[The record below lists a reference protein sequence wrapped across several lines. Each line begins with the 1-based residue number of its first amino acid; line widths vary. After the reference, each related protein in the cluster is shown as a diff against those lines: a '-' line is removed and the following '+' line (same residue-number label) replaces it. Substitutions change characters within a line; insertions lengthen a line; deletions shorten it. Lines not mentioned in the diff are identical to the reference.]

1 MQTHYVKIVS
11 LLYDYDNDTH
21 SLQLSY
27 LDLDTKE
34 WFASLGSADDY
45 VSTSLTK
52 ETNLQDRR
60 KRMRSALTEDAS
72 VAAQSL
78 SNDASSGFDA
88 MSPAGGSFASSD
100 KEGVFVGGMSFKRL
114 SNANLRSLTKN
125 EEKGEAL
132 RVNTDVGEDPDVSQ
146 SRERVDSLSGSISR
160 MASSSRKFS
169 FEASIFEQTMKHST
183 SISSFLDLFNTPDI
197 RPASKPSSRRP
208 SFLDIGSPSIDVAYA
223 EELDTSDTNQ
233 QSDPEVDSIIDE
245 AILQSS
251 TTTEKA
257 YQGLFL
263 KEIAKFLSEND
274 SSFQHV
280 DIWVPMDV
288 SNSSIVGKQHIGSS
302 KIATTS
308 SDDVTGII
316 YGAQEASPSL
326 RLSHAGHITV
336 RADSQTLNRLN
347 EVRDS
352 SLNIYTYILF
362 QLVILK
368 FFCPVWSLQ

>member
-1 MQTHYVKIVS
+1 MCKIAS

-21 SLQLSY
+21 SLQQSY

-34 WFASLGSADDY
+34 WFASLGNADDY
-45 VSTSLTK
+45 VSITSSK
-52 ETNLQDRR
+52 ETNLQDKR

-78 SNDASSGFDA
+78 SNDTSSGFDQQER
-88 MSPAGGSFASSD
+88 SFASSD

-114 SNANLRSLTKN
+114 SNANLRSLAKN

-132 RVNTDVGEDPDVSQ
+132 RINTDVGEDPVVSQ

-160 MASSSRKFS
+160 MASSNRKFS
-169 FEASIFEQTMKHST
+169 FEASALFEQTMKHST
-183 SISSFLDLFNTPDI
+183 SISSFLELFNTPDT
-197 RPASKPSSRRP
+197 RPASKDERRP
-208 SFLDIGSPSIDVAYA
+208 SFLDIASPDVAYA
-223 EELDTSDTNQ
+223 EELDTSDTNQQ

-251 TTTEKA
+251 TNTDRHE
-257 YQGLFL
+257 LPSNFL
-263 KEIAKFLSEND
+263 KEIAKFLSENN

-288 SNSSIVGKQHIGSS
+288 SNSSIVGKQHIGGSS
-302 KIATTS
+302 TTATTS
-308 SDDVTGII
+308 SDDVAGII
-316 YGAQEASPSL
+316 YGPQEASSSL

-347 EVRDS
+347 EVRQS
-352 SLNIYTYILF
+352 LLNIYMYTT
-362 QLVILK
+362 VILK
-368 FFCPVWSLQ
+368 FFCLVWSL

>member
-1 MQTHYVKIVS
+1 MNMCKLIMCKIVS
-11 LLYDYDNDTH
+11 LLYDYENDMH

-100 KEGVFVGGMSFKRL
+100 KEGVFVGGISFKRL
-114 SNANLRSLTKN
+114 SNANLSSLTMN
-125 EEKGEAL
+125 EGKGGAL

-197 RPASKPSSRRP
+197 RPASKASSRRP
-208 SFLDIGSPSIDVAYA
+208 SFLDSGSPAIDVAYA
-223 EELDTSDTNQ
+223 EELDTSDNNQ
-233 QSDPEVDSIIDE
+233 QSDTEVDSIIDE

-288 SNSSIVGKQHIGSS
+288 SNSSIVGKQHIGGSS

-352 SLNIYTYILF
+352 SLNIYTYIY
-362 QLVILK
+362 
-368 FFCPVWSLQ
+368 FFNS